1 MVIALR
7 IIGVLAIIGGFTVG
21 VSLSEAEVEG
31 YYTQT
36 EHDWIAFFTWLAYGV
51 IAGILFFAFAQILDH
66 LETKNDYAEKQ
77 INILER
83 LEKKLDKKEG

>member
-1 MVIALR
+1 MVITLR
-7 IIGVLAIIGGFTVG
+7 IIGALAILGGFFIG
-21 VSLSEAEVEG
+21 LDLYEVPIEG
-31 YYTQT
+31 YRHLT
-36 EHDWIAFFTWLAYGV
+36 EKDWTIFFTWFGYG
-51 IAGILFFAFAQILDH
+51 IISGILFFAFAQILDH